1 MQGKYMR
8 EGGGVGIE
16 VGGGGGV
23 EWVGRNYGRDDWV
36 RSSIEALI
44 QETSIKDSKI
54 ENSMESKLCAPI
66 P

>member
-8 EGGGVGIE
+8 GGE
-16 VGGGGGV
+16 VEE

-54 ENSMESKLCAPI
+54 ESSMESKLCAPI
-66 P
+66 Q